1 MARSDFKGSPLVSV
15 TLQSVVLAATS
26 NLLAQVLM
34 AYRLDK
40 PISVDW
46 MPVSQFIVWTAVS
59 TPPNYLWQDYLENK
73 FPGYDTRKKDV
84 SKRHGKAADDKLNVP
99 NTLAKTI
106 LDQTI
111 GAVVNTFLLCVFI
124 NLMKSAVVP
133 SVSSGYKF
141 DYTRIDWLF
150 ILNKAHED
158 FYPLLVAGWKLW
170 PAVSLISFIFL
181 RTAEGRN
188 LFVALAGVVW
198 GIYISWLGVE

>member
-1 MARSDFKGSPLVSV
+1 M
-15 TLQSVVLAATS
+15 
-26 NLLAQVLM
+26 
-34 AYRLDK
+34 
-40 PISVDW
+40 
-46 MPVSQFIVWTAVS
+46 WTAVS

-73 FPGYDTRKKDV
+73 FPGYDSRKKDV
-84 SKRHGKAADDKLNVP
+84 LKRHGKAANDKLNVP

-111 GAVVNTFLLCVFI
+111 GAVVNTFFLCAFT
-124 NLMKSAVVP
+124 NFTKSAVVP

-158 FYPLLVAGWKLW
+158 FYPLLVAGWKLL

-188 LFVALAGVVW
+188 LFVALASVVW